1 MRIIILF
8 LFVFIGLKSYTQ
20 ERDYKRYDKAIKL
33 FKKND
38 LEKSK
43 EILIKIIDKKTQ
55 WDEPYILLSNIYLIE
70 NDLYNSAKTLLNI
83 YDIENASDYLGIE
96 KIAKDFYKNGFYSE
110 ALYYFNVVC
119 KLDSMYCKEKINF
132 YIKNCDFA
140 ISEINDNISDPVSFN
155 PINIGPSI
163 NSSMS
168 EIGPAITSD
177 NNKIVFTR
185 RVEEKDKKPQ
195 EDFYF
200 SEKINNEWQKA
211 IAFPY
216 PLNTNDNEGAL
227 SFSSDQS
234 LIIYTACNREDGF
247 GSCDLYYGYNNLDN
261 LEFYNL
267 GKSVNSKFWDSQAC
281 FSSDRKY
288 LYFVSNRPGG
298 YGGTDIW
305 ISEITK
311 NGFAPAYNAGP
322 VINTKKDEMSPF
334 IHADNLNL
342 YFSSKGHVGMGD
354 YDLFLSNRD
363 SITSKWK
370 KPKNIGY
377 PINDHKSQNSMI
389 VSSDGKTAYF
399 NSSFEGYGSD
409 DIFYFDLPNNI
420 QATPLNNI
428 ELDIIVSKIGE
439 EIILKNVHFSNNS
452 YVLNDSSKIELNKLS
467 DYLINYKIKIK
478 IEGHT
483 DSNGD
488 SNLNLVLSNNR
499 AKSVNDYLISNGV
512 EQNQLIFS
520 GYGDSRPIADNNS
533 KEGRAI
539 NRRTSFIII
548 D

>member
-43 EILIKIIDKKTQ
+43 EILIKIIDKKTE

-119 KLDSMYCKEKINF
+119 KLDSMYCEEKINF

-185 RVEEKDKKPQ
+185 RVEEKDKRPQ
-195 EDFYF
+195 EDFYY

-211 IAFPY
+211 VAFPY

-234 LIIYTACNREDGF
+234 LIIYTACNRAGGF
-247 GSCDLYYGYNNLDN
+247 GSCDLYYGYNLR
-261 LEFYNL
+261 Y
-267 GKSVNSKFWDSQAC
+267 
-281 FSSDRKY
+281 
-288 LYFVSNRPGG
+288 
-298 YGGTDIW
+298 
-305 ISEITK
+305 
-311 NGFAPAYNAGP
+311 
-322 VINTKKDEMSPF
+322 
-334 IHADNLNL
+334 
-342 YFSSKGHVGMGD
+342 
-354 YDLFLSNRD
+354 
-363 SITSKWK
+363 
-370 KPKNIGY
+370 
-377 PINDHKSQNSMI
+377 
-389 VSSDGKTAYF
+389 
-399 NSSFEGYGSD
+399 
-409 DIFYFDLPNNI
+409 
-420 QATPLNNI
+420 
-428 ELDIIVSKIGE
+428 
-439 EIILKNVHFSNNS
+439 
-452 YVLNDSSKIELNKLS
+452 KLWH
-467 DYLINYKIKIK
+467 Y
-478 IEGHT
+478 
-483 DSNGD
+483 
-488 SNLNLVLSNNR
+488 
-499 AKSVNDYLISNGV
+499 
-512 EQNQLIFS
+512 Q
-520 GYGDSRPIADNNS
+520 
-533 KEGRAI
+533 
-539 NRRTSFIII
+539 
-548 D
+548 

>member
-1 MRIIILF
+1 MRIILLF

-119 KLDSMYCKEKINF
+119 KLDSMYCEEKINF

-185 RVEEKDKKPQ
+185 RVEDKDSKPQ

-211 IAFPY
+211 VAFPY

-234 LIIYTACNREDGF
+234 LIIYTACNREDGY

-288 LYFVSNRPGG
+288 LFFVSNRPGG

-322 VINTKKDEMSPF
+322 VINTEKDEMSPF

-342 YFSSKGHVGMGD
+342 YFSSKGHVGMGN
-354 YDLFLSNRD
+354 YDLFV
-363 SITSKWK
+363 SKR
-370 KPKNIGY
+370 KNIDSDWEKPNNLGY

-409 DIFYFDLPNNI
+409 DIFYFDLPDNI

-512 EQNQLIFS
+512 EQNQLNFS